1 MVLAWALQ
9 QGISVVPRAARSE
22 HILDNAR
29 LFGGPGGHGGGPDG
43 VLLPGGT
50 LSDAQ
55 IAAITAL
62 DGKLPGD
69 DEPAAG
75 TKKEI
80 QSPEKGQE
88 GRAFAVAATVKNL
101 LPSEA
106 QLYVP
111 FISFWPVVL
120 GFQWMR
126 GLGLSI
132 AARMSDP
139 GCVCALLNVPN
150 LGAVRCPVRR
160 GLGAAV
166 LLFPV
171 QALVRRQ
178 VRRYDAAD
186 GGPCGGV
193 QGL

>member
-9 QGISVVPRAARSE
+9 QGISVVPRAARPE

-62 DGKLPGD
+62 DGKLPAD

-80 QSPEKGQE
+80 PRKGKD
-88 GRAFAVAATVKNL
+88 GREFAVAATVRNL

-106 QLYVP
+106 QLYVRL
-111 FISFWPVVL
+111 SFRSGPSFLVCNL
-120 GFQWMR
+120 ERERER
-126 GLGLSI
+126 GGV
-132 AARMSDP
+132 AART
-139 GCVCALLNVPN
+139 
-150 LGAVRCPVRR
+150 
-160 GLGAAV
+160 
-166 LLFPV
+166 F
-171 QALVRRQ
+171 
-178 VRRYDAAD
+178 
-186 GGPCGGV
+186 
-193 QGL
+193 